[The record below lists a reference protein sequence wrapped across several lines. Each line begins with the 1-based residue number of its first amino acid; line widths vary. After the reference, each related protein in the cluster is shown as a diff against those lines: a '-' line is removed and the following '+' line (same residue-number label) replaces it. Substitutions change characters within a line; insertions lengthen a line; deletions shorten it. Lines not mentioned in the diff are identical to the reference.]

1 MSSISTRSEMDLST
15 TLRIARNSHRPWTR
29 TLTTAIIIG
38 EDRLD
43 RASVTSLRCGRA
55 WTLAQ
60 IRKAERDIRA
70 ALRTNGGAA

>member
-1 MSSISTRSEMDLST
+1 M
-15 TLRIARNSHRPWTR
+15 TR

-43 RASVTSLRCGRA
+43 RVSVTSLCCGRA
-55 WTLAQ
+55 WTLAK